1 MTQQAILLTPES
13 APELWL
19 ARAEQARRIALMLS
33 PTHAAVLVA
42 YASECEA
49 AALAHMD
56 AHEAPI
62 AA

>member
-1 MTQQAILLTPES
+1 MRQQAILSRS
-13 APELWL
+13 ASELWL

-33 PTHAAVLVA
+33 PAHAAVLVA

-49 AALAHMD
+49 AALQVDPHA
-56 AHEAPI
+56 API